1 MAKRSNFKG
10 LFKMVA
16 ACVIYGIDG
25 QWRVQ
30 STVYDE

>member
-1 MAKRSNFKG
+1 MAKRRKFKG

-30 STVYDE
+30 STVYDV